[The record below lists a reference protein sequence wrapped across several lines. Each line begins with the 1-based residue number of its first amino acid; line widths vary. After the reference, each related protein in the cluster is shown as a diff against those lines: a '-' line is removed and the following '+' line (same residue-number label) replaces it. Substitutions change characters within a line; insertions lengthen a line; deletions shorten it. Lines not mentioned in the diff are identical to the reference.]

1 MTTFLQEVARD
12 LYDRYGERLAE
23 RELLFP
29 SRRARLF
36 FAEALSEVVD
46 RPLWQPRQTSIDEL
60 MEEIAGLKTGDRL
73 RLVTELY
80 KVYSSFHDEP
90 FDRFYF
96 WGDLLLSDF
105 DMIDK
110 YRIDARQLF
119 TNIFELKELEA
130 DLSYLTPE
138 QLSIIR
144 HFWNVVDDAT
154 SLTAEKERFLRIWRT
169 LLPIY
174 EAFRERLTDLGIAY
188 NGLVQRVAAD
198 RLDRGSFTFD
208 RPRRFVVAGFN
219 ALTACERRLF
229 HYLQTAAE
237 TDFYWDS
244 DNYYTAHPEQEAG
257 MFLRENIR
265 AFPPRCATTND
276 AMQRPKELAAVA
288 TVSNAVQCKYV
299 ATILDEWMREGRL
312 DKETAI
318 VLTDEN
324 LLMPL
329 LYALPKEL
337 GKVNVTMGYPLRQT
351 IAYTLIERLIEL
363 QAHGRRQGEEWVF
376 YHADVT
382 GLLAHPLVTEC
393 DPQRI
398 AALQEQIITERRI
411 TLPVTR
417 FAEEHPLLR
426 QIFRPVDGWQAFSAW
441 LVEVVAEVARI
452 PYAGEDAARRRE
464 FLAVTSEEITKLR
477 NSLLDC
483 TLEPSVEVYTSL
495 LRRHLQTLRIPFE
508 GEPLEGVQVMG
519 ILETRALDFKNV
531 VILSMT
537 DANFPGNHLSQPSF
551 IPYNLRAAYSL
562 PTPEHHEGVY
572 AYYFYRLI
580 QRAERVRMLYCS
592 RADERSTGEQS
603 RYIRQLD
610 YESGIPIRKIEVGVD
625 VNLEQECPIEIEKS
639 DEVMRALNR
648 FVDPRHPATLS
659 PTALYRYV
667 ACPLRFY
674 FHSVARLKADD
685 ELTEELDAPMFGTI
699 LHAAAQSL
707 YRRIEGE
714 MHPAEALQAMVRAG
728 EVKHAVVEAIKEHY
742 LRRSSATEAD
752 FTGNLLLVRD
762 IVVRYLQNGVIK
774 YDTKNDAF
782 MVEHE
787 GCEMDVKYDFP
798 FVAQGRRMAMQFAGI
813 ADRVDRLES
822 GALRVVDYKT
832 GSPHLQ
838 FEGIERLFNGSADD
852 RQPNILQT
860 LLYAMM
866 LHHTRQCEVVPSL
879 YYVRQMYQTEYSP
892 LFYDKERGERGVLYS
907 TYAEPFEQLLRET
920 LAELYDPSIP
930 FYACDDRKSCSY
942 CDFRVLCKR

>member
-1 MTTFLQEVARD
+1 MQTFLQEVARD
-12 LYDRYGERLAE
+12 LYDRYGEQIAAC
-23 RELLFP
+23 ELLFP

-36 FAEALSEVVD
+36 FAEALAEVVEK
-46 RPLWQPRQTSIDEL
+46 PVWQPRQTTIDEL

-80 KVYSSFHDEP
+80 QIYSTYHHES

-110 YRIDARQLF
+110 YRIDAGQLF
-119 TNIFELKELEA
+119 RNIFELKELEA

-138 QLSIIR
+138 QLAIIR
-144 HFWNVVDDAT
+144 HFWTVVDDT
-154 SLTAEKERFLRIWRT
+154 TNLTEEKQRFLAIWRT

-174 EAFRERLTDLGIAY
+174 EAFRARLQQLGIGY
-188 NGLVQRVAAD
+188 GGMVQRAAAE
-198 RLDRGSFTFD
+198 RLDRGDFLFD

-219 ALTACERRLF
+219 ALTSCEKRLF
-229 HYLQTAAE
+229 RFLQTAAE

-244 DNYYTAHPEQEAG
+244 DRYYTARSEQEAG
-257 MFLRENIR
+257 MFLRENFV
-265 AFPPRCATTND
+265 AFPPRLKTRSD
-276 AMQRPKELAAVA
+276 GMQQPKELHAVA
-288 TVSNAVQCKYV
+288 AVSNAVQCKYV
-299 ATILDEWMREGRL
+299 ATILRELMREGRL

-351 IAYTLIERLIEL
+351 LAYTFIERLIEL
-363 QAHGRRQGEEWVF
+363 QAHGRRQGEEWAF
-376 YHADVT
+376 YHVDVT
-382 GLLAHPLVTEC
+382 GLLAHPFVAEC
-393 DPQRI
+393 DPSRI
-398 AALQEQIITERRI
+398 AALQERILEERRI
-411 TLPVTR
+411 TLPQSL
-417 FAEEHPLLR
+417 FAEEHPLL
-426 QIFRPVDGWQAFSAW
+426 QLLFRPVAGWEALSAW
-441 LVEVVAEVARI
+441 LVEVVAAVARI
-452 PYAGEDAARRRE
+452 PYEGEDAARRLE
-464 FLAVTSEEITKLR
+464 FLAVTSEEIVKLR
-477 NSLLDC
+477 NSLVDCALD
-483 TLEPSVEVYTSL
+483 PSVEVYASL

-508 GEPLEGVQVMG
+508 GEPLEGIQVMG

-551 IPYNLRAAYSL
+551 IPYNLRAAYAL

-580 QRAERVRMLYCS
+580 QRAERVWMLYCS

-610 YESGIPIRKIEVGVD
+610 YESGIPIRQIEVGVD
-625 VNLEQECPIEIEKS
+625 VNLSPEEPITVEKS
-639 DEVMRALNR
+639 ARVMQQLAR
-648 FVDPRHPATLS
+648 FVDPTHPATLS

-674 FHSVARLKADD
+674 FYSVAGLKVDD

-699 LHAAAQSL
+699 LHTAAQSL
-707 YRRIEGE
+707 YARIERE
-714 MHPAEALQAMVRAG
+714 LHPAATLQAMARTG
-728 EVKHAVVEAIKEHY
+728 EVKRAVVEAIKEHY
-742 LRRSSATEAD
+742 LRRANATEEE
-752 FTGNLLLVRD
+752 FSGNLLLVRD
-762 IVVRYLQNGVIK
+762 IVTRYLQRGVMA
-774 YDTKNDAF
+774 YDAAHDDF
-782 MVEHE
+782 MVEKE
-787 GCEMDVKYDFP
+787 GCEQQVKYAFP
-798 FVAQGRRMAMQFAGI
+798 FEVAGAQMQLKFAGI

-822 GALRVVDYKT
+822 GVLRVVDYKT

-838 FEGIERLFNGSADD
+838 FDGIEPLFRGTADQ

-866 LHHTRQCEVVPSL
+866 LHHTQHCEVVPSL
-879 YYVRQMYQTEYSP
+879 YYVRQMYRADYSP
-892 LFYDKERGERGVLYS
+892 LLYDKERGERGVHY
-907 TYAEPFEQLLRET
+907 TAYAEPFERLLRQT
-920 LAELYDPSIP
+920 LAELYNPAVP
-930 FYACDDRKSCSY
+930 FYQCDDRKSCQY
-942 CDFRVLCKR
+942 CDFRELCRR